1 LTVKVKVWY
10 NTFMKKPPTK
20 DKTTVYIPPEIRTK
34 LKAIAKQ
41 HKRSFNSELV
51 WALEVYLESQE
62 KEGK

>member
-1 LTVKVKVWY
+1 
-10 NTFMKKPPTK
+10 MKKQPTK